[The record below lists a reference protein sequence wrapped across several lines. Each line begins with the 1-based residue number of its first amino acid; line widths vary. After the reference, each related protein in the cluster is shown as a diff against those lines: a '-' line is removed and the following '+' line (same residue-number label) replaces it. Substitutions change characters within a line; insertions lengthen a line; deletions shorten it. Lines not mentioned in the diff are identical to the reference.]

1 MEADYFLLGESM
13 GGLLMLFI
21 VVRII
26 ITMHDRFE
34 QNMRRR

>member
-1 MEADYFLLGESM
+1 MEAEYFLLGVSM

-21 VVRII
+21 MVRII
-26 ITMHDRFE
+26 IAMHDRFG

>member
-1 MEADYFLLGESM
+1 MEAVYFLLGVSM

-21 VVRII
+21 MVRII
-26 ITMHDRFE
+26 VGMHDRFE